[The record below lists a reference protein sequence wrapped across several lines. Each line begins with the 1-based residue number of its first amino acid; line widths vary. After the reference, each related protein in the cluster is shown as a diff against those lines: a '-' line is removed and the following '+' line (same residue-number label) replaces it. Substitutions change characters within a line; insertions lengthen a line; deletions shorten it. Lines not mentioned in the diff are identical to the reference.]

1 MAYRP
6 GVILQFGM
14 VTVIVDIDNAVASE
28 TSLKNVCLGHPGELD
43 ALGVDRG
50 HAPTAV
56 KQRPLMCPDCG
67 NDDPTTMKKA
77 NVVGKQFIVVEK
89 TEVAD
94 AKASS
99 IGASAKFISLLAHPA
114 EEVHSQS
121 IQGKGVY
128 QLKPSTQEMGKVVS
142 LLLDVVQRHPELAFT
157 CLWAPAGRQ
166 NFYEVRAF
174 GDTLVMEERC
184 RTEQLK
190 IIQQPKLVV
199 LAAHQARMDENLLT
213 DVVPYSPA
221 TYQDAYLA
229 KLEEVLA
236 SKTAQDG
243 VLAPKTKSIPMVA
256 GSVDLSAMLGLGPQ
270 GLVA

>member
-28 TSLKNVCLGHPGELD
+28 VGLKNVCLGPTGTEH
-43 ALGVDRG
+43 V
-50 HAPTAV
+50 PTAV
-56 KQRPLMCPDCG
+56 RQQPLKCPECD

-77 NVVGKQFIVVEK
+77 NVVGKQFIVMEK

-94 AKASS
+94 AKAGS

-142 LLLDVVQRHPELAFT
+142 LLLDVVQRHPEPAFT

-190 IIQQPKLVV
+190 IIQQPKFEV
-199 LAAHQARMDENLLT
+199 LPAHQARMDENLLT

-229 KLEEVLA
+229 KLDEVLA
-236 SKTAQDG
+236 SKTAQSG
-243 VLAPKTKSIPMVA
+243 VLAPKSKSIPMMA
-256 GSVDLSAMLGLGPQ
+256 GSVDLSAMLGLSPT
-270 GLVA
+270 AA